1 MGGGGGY
8 AWFHVC
14 FGGIPGTRSLLEADM
29 FRGYVWGSICPVG
42 VGMSRGVYPGG
53 WVCPRGVGTDPLLLT
68 PSGSYY
74 MYGLQAGGTY
84 LT

>member
-1 MGGGGGY
+1 
-8 AWFHVC
+8 
-14 FGGIPGTRSLLEADM
+14 M
-29 FRGYVWGSICPVG
+29 FRGYVWGWICPVG

-84 LT
+84 LTGMHFCDTSDCHVVPGFAVAAQF